1 MASRRKSRELAL
13 QMLFQWEVGQHTP
26 AHVVATFLKP
36 KEGDAPENAFARE
49 LFQGTVDNIPALDPM
64 LRQHAS
70 NWSLERM
77 AAVDRNVIRLALYEM
92 LHHKETASAV
102 IINEALDIA
111 RRFSGEKSAH
121 FVNGVLDAI
130 RKTIPAQAA
139 EANSKSHGTAIKPSQ
154 KRSDRPK
161 KNRPK

>member
-13 QMLFQWEVGQHTP
+13 QMLFQWEVGKHTP

-36 KEGDAPENAFARE
+36 KEAEAPENTFARE
-49 LFQGTVDNIPALDPM
+49 LFQGTVDEISALDPM

-70 NWSLERM
+70 HWRLERM
-77 AAVDRNVIRLALYEM
+77 AAVDRNLIRLALFEM
-92 LHHKETASAV
+92 LHHPQTAHAV

-111 RRFSGEKSAH
+111 RRFSGEESAQ

-130 RKTIPAQAA
+130 RKSIPSRPEKGETKPPAPAV
-139 EANSKSHGTAIKPSQ
+139 KSPPAKKQ
-154 KRSDRPK
+154 NRRPG
-161 KNRPK
+161 KNR